1 MMRSTLLAFTLGF
14 ISAGV
19 ASAADSAAVATR
31 RANIIFLLADDLGY
45 GDIGAFGQ
53 KKIRTPNIDQLARDG
68 MKLTNHYA
76 GHNVC
81 APSRC
86 VFMTSLHPGHAY
98 IRDNRGG
105 VGMGDGNGGEGQEP
119 VPPGELKLPPTMKKL
134 GYTTGGFGKWGL
146 GAVESTGG
154 PLKQGMD
161 HFFGFN
167 DQAVA
172 HNHYPT
178 YLWDDDHKVM
188 LNNPRFSAHQ
198 KLPPGADPNDPKS
211 YAQFTGKDYAPDI
224 IAARARDFLRENRS
238 RPFFL
243 YYPTTIPH
251 LALQVPE
258 DALKEYEGAF
268 PEEPY
273 SGDYLP
279 HRTPHAA
286 YAAMITRM
294 DKNIGELLRMVDEY
308 GLRENTIVVFTSDN
322 GPLWDRFGGTD
333 TAFFNS
339 NAGLRGKKG
348 TYYEAGFKEPCIVR
362 WPGRIKAGS
371 TSDRVTGFE
380 DWLPTFC
387 ELIGARDA
395 TPAGIDG
402 ISFAPTLLGRSQPER
417 PFLYR
422 ESPGYDG
429 QQCVRVGDWKAIRT
443 NLHPRPAAKNK
454 QPGPIELY
462 DLKSDPTESNNVAG
476 QHPEV
481 VAKLAAIMKAQHVPS
496 KLWPISALDG
506 LPPAQPAAKKRKSRA
521 RCPRLCAATL
531 WSGLTW
537 RRSSDQHTPA
547 LRATPLGRGE
557 LQDC

>member
-1 MMRSTLLAFTLGF
+1 MKFTQAY
-14 ISAGV
+14 S
-19 ASAADSAAVATR
+19 
-31 RANIIFLLADDLGY
+31 
-45 GDIGAFGQ
+45 
-53 KKIRTPNIDQLARDG
+53 
-68 MKLTNHYA
+68 

-86 VFMTSLHPGHAY
+86 VLMTSKHPGHAY

-105 VGMGDGNGGEGQEP
+105 VGMGDGSGGEGQEP
-119 VPPGELKLPPTMKKL
+119 VPAGELKLPLTLKSL
-134 GYTTGGFGKWGL
+134 GYTNGGFGKWGL
-146 GAVESTGG
+146 GFVESTGG
-154 PLKQGMD
+154 PLKQGFD

-178 YLWDDDHKVM
+178 YLWNDNAKYP
-188 LNNPRFSAHQ
+188 LNNPEFSAHQ

-224 IAARARDFLRENRS
+224 IAAKARDFLRENRN

-251 LALQVPE
+251 LALQAPE

-294 DKNIGELLRMVDEY
+294 DKNIGELLKLVDEF
-308 GLRENTIVVFTSDN
+308 GLRENTIVIFTSDN
-322 GPLWDRFGGTD
+322 GPLWNRYGGTD

-339 NAGLRGKKG
+339 NGGLRGQKG
-348 TYYEAGFKEPCIVR
+348 GYYEAGFREPSIVR
-362 WPGRIKAGS
+362 WTGKIAPGS
-371 TSDRVTGFE
+371 TSERVTGFE
-380 DWLPTFC
+380 DWMPTLL
-387 ELIGARDA
+387 ELIGAKDA

-402 ISFAPTLLGRSQPER
+402 ISFAPTLLGKTQPER

-422 ESPGYDG
+422 ESPATGG
-429 QQCVRVGDWKAIRT
+429 QQCVRVGNWKAIRL
-443 NLHPRPAAKNK
+443 NLNLNPNNAKKK
-454 QPGPIELY
+454 QGSGSTEIELY
-462 DLKSDPTESNNVAG
+462 DLGTDPTESKNVAAE
-476 QHPEV
+476 HPEI
-481 VAKLAAIMKAQHVPS
+481 VAKLAAIMKEQHVPS
-496 KLWPISALDG
+496 KLWPIRALDG
-506 LPPAQPAAKKRKSRA
+506 NAADPVAPKKKAAKK
-521 RCPRLCAATL
+521 
-531 WSGLTW
+531 
-537 RRSSDQHTPA
+537 
-547 LRATPLGRGE
+547 
-557 LQDC
+557 QD